1 MKTIMVTG
9 GAGFI
14 GTNFIKYVLNETDFD
29 GMIINIDMLTY
40 AGNKDNLSDIDDD
53 SRYSF
58 HQLDICDYE
67 DIEGVIQEHNVDTI
81 VNFAAES
88 HVDRSISGPMPFIQ
102 TNIVGTFTLLELAK
116 KYNLRFHQIST
127 DEVFGSIQSGL
138 FTEESPYAPNSPY
151 SASKA
156 SADHLVRSYNK
167 TYDLP
172 TTISV
177 CTNNYGPYQFPE
189 KLIPVII
196 HNCLHRLPIPV
207 YGTGRNVRDWI
218 YVRDNCIAIWSI
230 LQKGTLGDTYC
241 IGGNTEV
248 SNINLVEII
257 CEIFDKTLDNT
268 TSSKEL
274 ITYVED
280 RAGHDFRYAID
291 SSKLRYELN
300 WKPEGDFETKLVD
313 TIGWYLMNL
322 DWVDTCLTNQE
333 KVQK

>member
-29 GMIINIDMLTY
+29 GMIINIDILTDV
-40 AGNKDNLSDIDDD
+40 GNKNNLKDIDDD

-58 HQLDICDYE
+58 HQLDICNYE
-67 DIEGVIQEHNVDTI
+67 GIEGVIQEHKVDTI
-81 VNFAAES
+81 VNFAAS
-88 HVDRSISGPMPFIQ
+88 THVDRSITNPLPFIQ

-127 DEVFGSIQSGL
+127 DEVYGSTLSGL
-138 FTEESPYAPNSPY
+138 TNEESSYAPNSPY

-156 SADHLVRSYNK
+156 SADHLVRAYNK

-189 KLIPVII
+189 KLIPVVI

-218 YVRDNCIAIWSI
+218 YVRDNCTAIWSI

-300 WKPEGDFETKLVD
+300 WKPIGDFETKLVD

-322 DWVDTCLTNQE
+322 GDYSIN
-333 KVQK
+333 

>member
-1 MKTIMVTG
+1 MKNIMITG

-29 GMIINIDMLTY
+29 GMIINIDILTDV
-40 AGNKDNLSDIDDD
+40 GNKNNLKDIDDD

-58 HQLDICDYE
+58 HQLDICNYE
-67 DIEGVIQEHNVDTI
+67 GIEGVIQEHKVDTI
-81 VNFAAES
+81 VNFAAS
-88 HVDRSISGPMPFIQ
+88 THVDRSITNPLPFVQ

-189 KLIPVII
+189 KLIPVVI

-291 SSKLRYELN
+291 SSKIRHELN